1 MCQSEAQCFVRAR
14 TRLASFCE
22 ARLASRVEHLTLG
35 VVQDS
40 SVASRYAL
48 GADGKLED
56 VSDFVLLVP
65 AIDVTWE
72 TIA

>member
-14 TRLASFCE
+14 T
-22 ARLASRVEHLTLG
+22 RLASRVEHLTLG